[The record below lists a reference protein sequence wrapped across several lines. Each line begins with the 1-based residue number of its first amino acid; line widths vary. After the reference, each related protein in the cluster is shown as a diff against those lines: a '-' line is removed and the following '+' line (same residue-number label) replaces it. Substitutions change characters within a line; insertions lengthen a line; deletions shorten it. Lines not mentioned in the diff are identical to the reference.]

1 MKNVKNVVIVLSL
14 LFVFLLAGC
23 SLFFQEPIE
32 FKLYQNEE
40 QITEISRV
48 FVAEDEALSKSSVD
62 VKETIYGEQ
71 LVPTFRA
78 LREMQCK
85 EPPFE
90 PLDTPYG
97 ECFMIKYADG
107 SFQLL
112 SECRNDY
119 FDKEYH
125 GQGYQSL
132 DFNDEEFDSLWNK
145 GFGD

>member
-1 MKNVKNVVIVLSL
+1 MRKCAFILLALALVSL
-14 LFVFLLAGC
+14 LEGC
-23 SLFFQEPIE
+23 SLFSQKPIE

-48 FVAEDEALSKSSVD
+48 FVTEDEALSQSSID
-62 VKETIYGEQ
+62 VKETVSGEQ
-71 LVPTFRA
+71 LVTAIGA
-78 LREMQCK
+78 LRETPCK
-85 EPPFE
+85 EPAFE
-90 PLDTPYG
+90 PRDTPYG
-97 ECFMIKYADG
+97 ACFMIKYADG

-125 GQGYQSL
+125 SQGYQSL
-132 DFNDEEFDSLWNK
+132 EFDVEEFNSLWNK